1 MKELASNGEKLGFWA
16 RQAAEI
22 DSIMERDPAAR
33 SRVEV
38 ILCYPSF
45 QAMLLYR
52 LAHFFWV
59 KEWRLIGRYISYL
72 ARWLTGIEIHPGA
85 EIGKSL
91 FIDHGM
97 GTVIGEASVIGDN
110 VTLYHGVTL
119 GGVAPSVDSDSQ
131 RSVKRHPTIQD
142 HVIIGSGAS
151 VLGPVIVGR
160 CARIGSN
167 AVVVKDV
174 PENTTVGGIPARPI
188 GKAKADATF
197 SAYGTPIG
205 DDWQSHSEALLE
217 HIKKLEA
224 RIKKLESNIKD

>member
-1 MKELASNGEKLGFWA
+1 MASNGEKLGFWA

-33 SRVEV
+33 SRAEV
-38 ILCYPSF
+38 VLCYPSF

-52 LAHFFWV
+52 LAHFLWV
-59 KEWRLIGRYISYL
+59 REWRLIGRYVSYL

-85 EIGKSL
+85 EIGNNL

-119 GGVAPSVDSDSQ
+119 GGVAPSLNSDSQ

-151 VLGPVIVGR
+151 VLGPVIVSR

-188 GKAKADATF
+188 GKAKADAAF